1 MKLTYLAALLFLCLT
16 LFCKKPEPEVS
27 QVPTIAKE
35 ALVGT
40 YVFQELDW
48 RSLGTAAPQLVLPD
62 TRAESY
68 APSIACASIDL
79 NRNEFQLLLP
89 LSGEKLSFPLGEKFT
104 YKEDTNY
111 NQKTVGRIEFEV
123 KSQGKTFS
131 LTANDTGMIFG
142 DFGTGVKTDVFAGKP
157 FKSVEDCTAFPI
169 TVKKECKNGIKKG
182 IVYIVSKDGSALRA
196 SPSFE
201 ADSLENIPVGTDIQI
216 SDTPEGSGGQWSKT
230 EYKGKSGFVY
240 KGSYDPAPVCYNE
253 NTPLQ
258 KIIDF
263 TSLYAQS
270 EIEFESDRIRE
281 RLVLKAAY
289 RKEESKTHS
298 FENKISKLPIDYQI
312 WARNIDDE
320 SFAVENVIY
329 TANQI
334 KFKIERTSYEYDS
347 HKVIGSNKMECYL
360 DKEDILRLSPWNPK
374 LATSSCVGI

>member
-1 MKLTYLAALLFLCLT
+1 MKLTYLATLLFLCLT
-16 LFCKKPEPEVS
+16 VFCKKSEPEVS

-48 RSLGTAAPQLVLPD
+48 KSLGTAAPQLVLPD
-62 TRAESY
+62 TSAESY

-111 NQKTVGRIEFEV
+111 NQKAIGRIEFEV

-142 DFGTGVKTDVFAGKP
+142 DFGNGVKTDVFAGKP

-169 TVKKECKNGIKKG
+169 TMKKECKNGIKKG
-182 IVYIVSKDGSALRA
+182 IVYIVSKDGSALRS

-201 ADSLENIPVGTDIQI
+201 ADSLENIPVGTGIQI

-230 EYKGKSGFVY
+230 EFKGKSGFVY

-253 NTPLQ
+253 NTSLQ
-258 KIIDF
+258 KILDF
-263 TSLYAQS
+263 TSLYTQP
-270 EIEFESDRIRE
+270 EIKFESNPISE
-281 RLVLKAAY
+281 RLILKTIYHNRDKKAN
-289 RKEESKTHS
+289 S
-298 FENKISKLPIDYQI
+298 FENKISKLPIDYEI
-312 WARNIDDE
+312 WGSDVSSE
-320 SFAVENVIY
+320 SFSIENVTF

-334 KFKIERTSYEYDS
+334 KLKIERTSYEYETT
-347 HKVIGSNKMECYL
+347 KIIGSDKIECYL
-360 DKEDILRLSPWNPK
+360 DKEDILRFSPWNPK
-374 LATSSCVGI
+374 LSTPNCARL